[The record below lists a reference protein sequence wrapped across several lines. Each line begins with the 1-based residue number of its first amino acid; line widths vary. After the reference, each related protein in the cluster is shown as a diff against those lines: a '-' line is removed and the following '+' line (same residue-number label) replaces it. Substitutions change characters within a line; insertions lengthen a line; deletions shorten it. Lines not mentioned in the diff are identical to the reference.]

1 MACPNEIYFFHNFY
15 NSFQKGSMNF
25 QPTQIFLSSNL
36 TYIPN
41 GNLKLRA
48 LKRFPAVMT
57 FLLLGWSFIQN
68 IWSDNHSYVKIIY
81 QSFND
86 SLFLLKAH
94 KNQHSTTSKI
104 SSIFEMNCL
113 ALIFSLK

>member
-25 QPTQIFLSSNL
+25 QPTQIFL

-57 FLLLGWSFIQN
+57 FLLRMDFYPKYLIRQSDISKNYFEEFHSF
-68 IWSDNHSYVKIIY
+68 SALCS
-81 QSFND
+81 
-86 SLFLLKAH
+86 LLKFN
-94 KNQHSTTSKI
+94 KNQQLQKST
-104 SSIFEMNCL
+104 
-113 ALIFSLK
+113 